1 MQEALTVRLEALA
14 SKYDDEDEPAPAPAA
29 VDYAL
34 DFPCAPAAAAKTS
47 VASAPPK
54 KAAAEARRATPAET
68 AASQVSVHRR
78 VVRGPS
84 GSQGDVATISTSRH
98 V

>member
-1 MQEALTVRLEALA
+1 MRLEALA
-14 SKYDDEDEPAPAPAA
+14 SKFDEPASAPAA
-29 VDYAL
+29 VDYAS
-34 DFPCAPAAAAKTS
+34 DVPCAPAAAKTS

-78 VVRGPS
+78 VVRGPLRS
-84 GSQGDVATISTSRH
+84 RGEVATVST
-98 V
+98 